1 MDCIL
6 PCVLFFTAKDILI
19 VADKDSHIQ
28 TLHVDLREE
37 FLRKGLSLQ
46 LFISLS
52 PGIESTERNSKEK
65 KELCFTCV
73 FIEKFLKNPRNIVH
87 F

>member
-52 PGIESTERNSKEK
+52 PGTKFQGKERIMFHMCFHREIFK
-65 KELCFTCV
+65 KT
-73 FIEKFLKNPRNIVH
+73 P
-87 F
+87 

>member
-65 KELCFTCV
+65 KELFHMCFHREIFKKT
-73 FIEKFLKNPRNIVH
+73 P
-87 F
+87 

>member
-37 FLRKGLSLQ
+37 FLRKGLSLVIY
-46 LFISLS
+46 LSLS
-52 PGIESTERNSKEK
+52 WYRKHWTKFQGKERIMFHM
-65 KELCFTCV
+65 CFHRE
-73 FIEKFLKNPRNIVH
+73 ILKKNP
-87 F
+87 

>member
-52 PGIESTERNSKEK
+52 
-65 KELCFTCV
+65 LLV
-73 FIEKFLKNPRNIVH
+73 
-87 F
+87 